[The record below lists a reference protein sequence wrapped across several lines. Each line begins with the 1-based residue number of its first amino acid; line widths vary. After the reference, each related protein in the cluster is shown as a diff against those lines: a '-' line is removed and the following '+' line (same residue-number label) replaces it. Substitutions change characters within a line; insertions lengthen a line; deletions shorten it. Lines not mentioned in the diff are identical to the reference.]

1 MTDPAAMAAAASP
14 YPRTSR
20 YFGIETAIHR
30 DADGREI
37 PYLRRRLL
45 PQPGSFASVTEH
57 EVSEGDRAD
66 LLANRYL
73 GDPELWWRLA
83 DANGVLDP
91 AELTATPGRR
101 LRITL
106 PEGVAAPST
115 GTEE

>member
-1 MTDPAAMAAAASP
+1 MGAAQSP

-20 YFGIETAIHR
+20 YFGIETAIHTGP
-30 DADGREI
+30 DGRPV

-45 PQPGSFASVTEH
+45 PPPGSFTAVTEH
-57 EVSEGDRAD
+57 EVSAGDRAE
-66 LLANRYL
+66 LLANRYF

-91 AELTATPGRR
+91 AELTATAGRR

-106 PEGVAAPST
+106 PEGVVAPPT
-115 GTEE
+115 GTEG

>member
-1 MTDPAAMAAAASP
+1 MTDPAALGAAQSP

-20 YFGIETAIHR
+20 YFGAETAIHG
-30 DADGREI
+30 DI

-45 PQPGSFASVTEH
+45 PQPGSFASVAEH
-57 EVSEGDRAD
+57 EVSAGDRGD

-91 AELTATPGRR
+91 AELTATAGRR

-106 PEGVAAPST
+106 PEGVAAPPA
-115 GTEE
+115 GTEV